1 MLKASL
7 VLCCAALLVSGPA
20 VGAAR
25 ARSDTKVTLRIFDPK
40 GRISARVTL
49 GGIVR
54 SQTRTIRLPSD
65 PSGVGE
71 LSLAFTKAG
80 RRSFCSLTR
89 GLAHV
94 GARRQQLQADALE
107 VDGRIYSRGY
117 VERPTDPVLHEAH
130 HGPQTHPSN
139 PKPAPVTQGVIPEH
153 WLGSASSAQTG
164 RQRQRQA
171 MLPARARS
179 TASARSALLS
189 IGLLETS

>member
-117 VERPTDPVLHEAH
+117 VEYRIFPNGLCA
-130 HGPQTHPSN
+130 
-139 PKPAPVTQGVIPEH
+139 K
-153 WLGSASSAQTG
+153 GSAPQIQFSMKLTT
-164 RQRQRQA
+164 
-171 MLPARARS
+171 ARRLTRLIRS
-179 TASARSALLS
+179 QPR
-189 IGLLETS
+189 